1 MTQSQLPNRKRYSK
15 LFLKYGLIAVFV
27 MIFLGIGTAAG
38 YVAAVVKDEPVRN
51 DEEIRNQVF
60 KNNLV
65 SSVFWANGEK
75 IGDFRTDEVRVFV
88 PYDQISD
95 NVKNAFIAIEDRDFR
110 NHNGINLK
118 AIARAAFQ
126 QLTGSEVQT
135 GGSTITQQLA
145 KNTFYSLERTYS
157 RKIKEILLALR
168 MERVLSKD
176 EILTAYLNK
185 IPFGKAANLKNVYGI
200 QAAAK
205 GYFNKDAKD
214 LNIAEAAYLA
224 GIPQRPTAYSAF
236 NQNGF
241 DEEGYQ
247 LAKKR
252 QELVLKAMLT
262 ERFITKQQYDEAM
275 AYDIK
280 AHFQGES
287 PKKETNK
294 YGYLM
299 QDIEIRAAKAILKS
313 RGINEESPEY
323 DDALE
328 NARQELV
335 TGGYEIYTTLDKKIY
350 EAMNEVVNNSKY
362 FPRPISYT
370 FDYGNGKKKKVTN
383 ALLQVGA
390 TLIHNKTGAILGFV
404 GGRDFENYQVNH
416 ATARR
421 QPGSSIKPVLD
432 YAPALELGKIQP
444 ATPIDDIPL
453 NQKWEPNNYDGKYHG
468 RITAREALNKSYNI
482 PAVKVYQMVGTE
494 KAYEFYKK
502 LGYEMSE
509 KRFMGQGGAAAIGS
523 LEASPEEMAS
533 AYSTFGNGG
542 THMDAYVIEK
552 IADRNGKVIYTHEPK
567 PEVVFSSQTSFLITD
582 MLRTVMTDGT
592 GKTAHKYVSGRDVAG
607 KTGTTNDDKDLWF
620 VGFTPSITLSVWTG
634 YDLPHPIKPHSI
646 PQITW
651 GRLMQA
657 IFKAD
662 PTLSPS
668 NARFEKPSGIIRMTV
683 SSASGKLPNDLTKR
697 GGYLVTDWFNQKYVP
712 SEMEDGL
719 AEARIIQFNNTT
731 YLAKPETPNEFVDTG
746 IFIIR
751 EPYKIPAGKS
761 RPLDYEKEL
770 PKNQDPRTSNG
781 TPAPP
786 SHVSVNGN
794 IISWNKNT
802 NQNIVGYRIYRA
814 SAGGVG
820 FDQIGVV
827 RQTTNSPGQYTFI
840 DPSASVSE
848 EFAYYVTSVDVA
860 GLESS
865 PSEIA
870 GNKLEPQPTE
880 PPSENNPGDP
890 TNPNPNGA
898 PQKPTGLNVS
908 SQGGRLV
915 LSWNPNPDQDQV
927 IKYYVYSSTSQNG
940 KFDLIYQGIKNS
952 TTINPKN
959 KLTYYYVVAENKNGK
974 TQSDMI
980 ELNLKE

>member
-1 MTQSQLPNRKRYSK
+1 MSQTNSPNKNKNRKREWK
-15 LFLKYGLIAVFV
+15 HILKYGLIALFV

-38 YVAAVVKDEPVRN
+38 LVAAVVKDEPVRS

-65 SSVFWANGEK
+65 SSVFWADGEK
-75 IGDFRTDEVRVFV
+75 IGDFKTDEVRVFV

-95 NVKNAFIAIEDRDFR
+95 NVKNAVIAIEDRDFR

-118 AIARAAFQ
+118 AIARAALQ
-126 QLTGSEVQT
+126 QLSGSEVQT

-145 KNTFYSLERTYS
+145 KNTFFSLEKTYT
-157 RKIKEILLALR
+157 RKTKEILLALR

-200 QAAAK
+200 QAAAR

-214 LNIAEAAYLA
+214 LNVAEAAYLA

-262 ERFITKQQYDEAM
+262 EGFINQQQYDEAIN
-275 AYDIK
+275 YDIK
-280 AHFQGES
+280 AHFHAETG
-287 PKKETNK
+287 KKETNK

-299 QDIEIRAAKAILKS
+299 QEIETKAAQAILKS
-313 RGINEESPEY
+313 RGVALDSSEY
-323 DDALE
+323 DDAFE
-328 NARQELV
+328 NAKQELV
-335 TGGYEIYTTLDKKIY
+335 TGGYKIYTTLDKKIY
-350 EAMNEVVNNSKY
+350 EAMNEVVNNPKN
-362 FPRPISYT
+362 FPRPIDYT
-370 FDYGNGKKKKVTN
+370 YQGKRLN
-383 ALLQVGA
+383 DRLLQVGA
-390 TLIHNKTGAILGFV
+390 TLIHNKTGAILGSV

-416 ATARR
+416 AAAKR

-453 NQKWEPNNYDGKYHG
+453 GQKWEPNNYDGRYHG
-468 RITAREALNKSYNI
+468 RITARVALNKSYNI

-502 LGYEMSE
+502 LGYEISE

-552 IADRNGKVIYTHEPK
+552 IEDRDGKVIYAHESK
-567 PEVVFSSQTSFLITD
+567 PEAVFSEQTAFLITD
-582 MLRTVMTDGT
+582 MLRTVMTEGT
-592 GKTAHKYVSGRDVAG
+592 GTTARKYVSGRDVAG
-607 KTGTTNDDKDLWF
+607 KTGTTNDEKDLWF
-620 VGFTPSITLSVWTG
+620 IGYTPTITLSVWTG
-634 YDLPHPIKPHSI
+634 YDLPYPVKPHSI
-646 PQITW
+646 PQDTW

-668 NARFEKPSGIIRMTV
+668 NARFDKPSGIVRMTV
-683 SSASGKLPNDLTKR
+683 SSASGKLPSDLTKK

-712 SEMEDGL
+712 TQLEDGL
-719 AEARIIQFNNTT
+719 GEARLIMFNNTT
-731 YLAKPETPNEFVDTG
+731 YVAKPETPDEFVDTG
-746 IFIIR
+746 IFLIR
-751 EPYKIPAGKS
+751 EPYKIPPGKS
-761 RPLDYEKEL
+761 RPLDYQKEM
-770 PKNQDPRTSNG
+770 PKNNDPRTSTG
-781 TPAPP
+781 KPAPP
-786 SHVSVNGN
+786 SNLSVNGN
-794 IISWNKNT
+794 VISWSKNT

-814 SAGGVG
+814 SADGIG
-820 FDQIGVV
+820 FAKIGVV
-827 RQTTNSPGQYTFI
+827 RQTTNSPGIYTFT
-840 DPSASVSE
+840 DSAGSGP
-848 EFAYYVTSVDVA
+848 FAYYVTAVDVA
-860 GLESS
+860 GLESD
-865 PSEIA
+865 PSNIA
-870 GNKLEPQPTE
+870 GKNPEPTE
-880 PPSENNPGDP
+880 PPGNNPDEP
-890 TNPNPNGA
+890 TNPGNPNTA
-898 PQKPTGLNVS
+898 LPQKPTGLNVS
-908 SQGGRLV
+908 SQGGHLV
-915 LSWNPNPDQDQV
+915 LSWNPNPYQDQV
-927 IKYYVYSSTSQNG
+927 IMYSVYYSTSKDG

-959 KLTYYYVVAENKNGK
+959 KVNYYYVVAKNNNGE
-974 TQSDMI
+974 TQSNI
-980 ELNLKE
+980 FPFNLE